1 MKFSEIFKSR
11 ALRKCEIIDEKI
23 DCMQNKLEQISCL
36 QRDCLSEI
44 IRLEKIFDDK
54 MKIVDDRNIEKFD
67 SLQQNNMKITK
78 LIKEDLCDIIQ
89 ETSKTMLCN
98 INESKRIQEGILEN
112 IKLTS
117 NDFEEKI
124 NRTDECTEKEFIN
137 LNSLLKLLLVNEL
150 VDDIDITEKG

>member
-44 IRLEKIFDDK
+44 IRLEKILDDK
-54 MKIVDDRNIEKFD
+54 MKIVDDRNIEKFE
-67 SLQQNNMKITK
+67 SLQQNNMKIK
-78 LIKEDLCDIIQ
+78 MLIQ

-124 NRTDECTEKEFIN
+124 NRTDECMEKEFIN

>member
-23 DCMQNKLEQISCL
+23 DCMQSKLEQISCL

-54 MKIVDDRNIEKFD
+54 IKMMDNKYTDKFE
-67 SLQQNNMKITK
+67 SLQHNNGEIEI

-89 ETSKTMLCN
+89 ETSKIMLCD
-98 INESKRIQEGILEN
+98 INESKRLQEDVLEN

-124 NRTDECTEKEFIN
+124 HRTDECMKKEFIN
-137 LNSLLKLLLVNEL
+137 LNSLLKILLVNEL